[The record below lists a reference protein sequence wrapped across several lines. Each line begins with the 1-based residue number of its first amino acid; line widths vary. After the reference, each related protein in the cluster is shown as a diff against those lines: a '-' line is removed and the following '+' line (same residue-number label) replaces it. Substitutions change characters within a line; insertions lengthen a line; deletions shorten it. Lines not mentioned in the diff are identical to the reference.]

1 MKYKF
6 NTNNVWTM
14 LCFMLFFFQQPRLS
28 IFSIWT
34 SIFCLPTNLVT
45 IRRKFYNTIQCKDI
59 LDSLFIITMDVPLN
73 GFCSIIMSWSAFKSH
88 CLPFLARYS
97 LRHDI
102 MLSAYYVYIYK
113 LSQGLPFLE
122 CLNTV
127 VGIKVTDRSF

>member
-1 MKYKF
+1 MGCNKNAF
-6 NTNNVWTM
+6 RVRVNPWNINSTQTM
-14 LCFMLFFFQQPRLS
+14 YEQCYALCFFFFQQPRLS

-102 MLSAYYVYIYK
+102 MLSAYYVYIYTN
-113 LSQGLPFLE
+113 
-122 CLNTV
+122 CH
-127 VGIKVTDRSF
+127 KVYLF